1 MPTKFMIVSVVIA
14 ILFSATVLT
23 NTSYAQLI
31 QPLPPQSKAQLQ
43 SPIKKSPTS
52 SSTQPT
58 QKVHPVRITSP
69 TPGQHVPV
77 GKNLTITGTSLANAT
92 SSCQITVGLNRVR
105 PYQSATAAGKGGA
118 SDYSKWNFVLT
129 PKYASLIPGP
139 NNKITARYSCSN
151 DPALISYY
159 SVNVTGGTVPF
170 APPALT
176 TATLKQ
182 GQGQS
187 LGSNSSS
194 SGVPGSTGIVGV
206 P

>member
-1 MPTKFMIVSVVIA
+1 MLTKFIIVSVVIA

-52 SSTQPT
+52 STQPT
-58 QKVHPVRITSP
+58 PKVHPVRITSP

-92 SSCQITVGLNRVR
+92 SSCQITVGLNHVR

-129 PKYASLIPGP
+129 PKYASVILGP
-139 NNKITARYSCSN
+139 NNKITARYSCN
-151 DPALISYY
+151 NNPALISYY

-176 TATLKQ
+176 TATIKQ

-194 SGVPGSTGIVGV
+194 SGVAGSTGIVGV